1 MCILK
6 KNPFIPEC
14 RAGDQIAFLTERSGY
29 LPFDFLDLALPQ
41 FSYPFVDAIKVTSFV
56 NLEFEAD
63 FLTEFARNAT
73 LPINSFANNI
83 VNIFDYKVSDIDM
96 SQAAPS
102 DVNVKVKTDGSTDTR
117 ID

>member
-6 KNPFIPEC
+6 KNPFIPEW

-96 SQAAPS
+96 S
-102 DVNVKVKTDGSTDTR
+102 
-117 ID
+117 